1 MARRRKFSVFSL
13 SFLDIMSCGFG
24 AVVLIFLIINHATET
39 TVKEVNRDVLAEL
52 RMLDYQVLTGEK
64 NLVEEKK
71 QLDERLRKLEE
82 TRIDLAA
89 MDTTLQDRVDTLD
102 QLDAETLAKIENV
115 NKLKSDI
122 EVQQEEI
129 KRLRAAEAASAGGN
143 VSQVEGEGD
152 RQYLTGL
159 KVGGKRIVIAVDVS
173 ASMLD
178 SSLVNIIR
186 RRNMSEEKKLAAPK
200 WQRTVA
206 TVEWLIAQLPIASQ
220 FQILAYNT
228 TTDSLVSPGDFSWKE
243 IDGSNILSDT
253 IDRMRTTIPA
263 DGTSLENL
271 FIAIGKMNPIPDNL
285 YLIADGLPT
294 QGTKPPRAT
303 TVTGKRRLQLFGS
316 AVQQLPSPMTV
327 NVIMFPMEGDPSAS
341 AAYWNLALVRD
352 GAYLS
357 PSRDWP

>member
-71 QLDERLRKLEE
+71 ILAEQQKKLEE
-82 TRIDLAA
+82 TKLALSN
-89 MDTTLQDRVDTLD
+89 MDVELKDRLDTLD
-102 QLDAETLAKIENV
+102 ELDADTLAKIESV

-129 KRLRAAEAASAGGN
+129 ERLRAAETESSGGN
-143 VSQVEGEGD
+143 VRRIEGEGD

-159 KVGGKRIVIAVDVS
+159 KVGGKRIVIAVDAS

-178 SSLVNIIR
+178 NSLVNIIR
-186 RRNMSEEKKLAAPK
+186 RRNMSDKNKLAAPK
-200 WQRTVA
+200 WRRTVA

-220 FQILAYNT
+220 FQIVTYNT
-228 TTDSLVSPGDFSWKE
+228 TADSLVSPGDMSWKE
-243 IDGSNILSDT
+243 IDGPSVLSDT
-253 IDRMRTTIPA
+253 VDRLQKVIPA

-271 FIAIGKMNPIPDNL
+271 FIALGKMDPIPDNL

-294 QGTKPPRAT
+294 QGTKPPRAA

-327 NVIMFPMEGDPSAS
+327 NVIMFPMEGDFAAS
-341 AAYWNLALVRD
+341 AAFWNLALVRD